1 MSYKVKAL
9 DDGRFTIT
17 HPVVTF
23 GGAGWVFMT
32 EREAAEMVRF
42 MIDEAI
48 MSSRAEAAFDSY
60 EREYCDE

>member
-1 MSYKVKAL
+1 
-9 DDGRFTIT
+9 
-17 HPVVTF
+17 
-23 GGAGWVFMT
+23 MT
-32 EREAAEMVRF
+32 EREAAEMARF